1 MLLSVY
7 QKYYIII
14 TKPIILYK
22 NYKQISPII
31 LYKNYKQI
39 RPIIY
44 KKLRP
49 IILYKTNTT
58 NNIIW
63 DKYNQ

>member
-14 TKPIILYK
+14 TK
-22 NYKQISPII
+22 PII